1 MLERELGTELCS
13 LKKLEKSDSNE
24 DAANI
29 YVIRAVIM
37 EIKYQ
42 TLLFVQ

>member
-1 MLERELGTELCS
+1 VRERELGTELCS
-13 LKKLEKSDSNE
+13 LNKLEKFYSNE

-29 YVIRAVIM
+29 YVIRAVVK